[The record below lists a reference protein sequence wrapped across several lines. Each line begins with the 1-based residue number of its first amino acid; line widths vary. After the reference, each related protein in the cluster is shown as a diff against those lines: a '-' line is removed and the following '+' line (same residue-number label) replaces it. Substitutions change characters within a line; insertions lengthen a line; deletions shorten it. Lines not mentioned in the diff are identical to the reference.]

1 MYYLKRYLAFQID
14 VVLSGF
20 LFAPLLV
27 LLTFTNPEFFFIMK
41 SQIFITLTYAIIIIS
56 YFIIMDLIA
65 GRSIGK
71 ILFKLKIVSINK
83 EKLPKYRILLRDLTR
98 IIDLLF
104 LIPMFFMLLNK
115 NKQSLPDKIMKTLVI
130 GDLEVS
136 SSK

>member
-20 LFAPLLV
+20 LFAPLLI

-71 ILFKLKIVSINK
+71 ILFKLKIVCLNNK
-83 EKLPKYRILLRDLTR
+83 ELPKYRILLRDLTR
-98 IIDLLF
+98 IVDLLF
-104 LIPMFFMLLNK
+104 LVPMFLMLFNK